1 MFKDFKSLLSLNWPY
16 IFLIIF
22 IFWIGE
28 INLFSA
34 SGGSI
39 DPWAKKQFFRFLS
52 FLPLFFII
60 IFIKPRVI
68 FNFSGLLMIF
78 IIIGLIVTLSFGLT
92 GMGARRWIK
101 IGFFNLQV
109 SEFAKIF
116 LVLYLAKYFH
126 NLDSKGHLEF
136 SRSIL
141 PVLVTLIIF
150 FLVAAQPDLG
160 TALIILVLGSAMIFF
175 IGIKIIYPLSFII
188 LTILFSPLIWSFFLK
203 EYQKN
208 RIKIFLNPD
217 LDPLGRGYHI
227 IQSKIAIGSGGLRG
241 NGFLGGSQSS
251 LNFIPEKET
260 DFVFSIFAEQFGFIG
275 AVILLI
281 LYLFLILIPVIN
293 SFKINN
299 IFIRI
304 AVLGFSIKLLVEVV
318 INISMTIGL
327 LPVVGVALPLMSYGG
342 SSLMSNMIIF
352 ALIINFMS
360 VDKKVKYFK

>member
-150 FLVAAQPDLG
+150 F
-160 TALIILVLGSAMIFF
+160 
-175 IGIKIIYPLSFII
+175 
-188 LTILFSPLIWSFFLK
+188 
-203 EYQKN
+203 
-208 RIKIFLNPD
+208 
-217 LDPLGRGYHI
+217 
-227 IQSKIAIGSGGLRG
+227 
-241 NGFLGGSQSS
+241 
-251 LNFIPEKET
+251 
-260 DFVFSIFAEQFGFIG
+260 
-275 AVILLI
+275 
-281 LYLFLILIPVIN
+281 
-293 SFKINN
+293 
-299 IFIRI
+299 
-304 AVLGFSIKLLVEVV
+304 
-318 INISMTIGL
+318 
-327 LPVVGVALPLMSYGG
+327 
-342 SSLMSNMIIF
+342 
-352 ALIINFMS
+352 
-360 VDKKVKYFK
+360 

>member
-1 MFKDFKSLLSLNWPY
+1 
-16 IFLIIF
+16 
-22 IFWIGE
+22 
-28 INLFSA
+28 
-34 SGGSI
+34 
-39 DPWAKKQFFRFLS
+39 
-52 FLPLFFII
+52 
-60 IFIKPRVI
+60 
-68 FNFSGLLMIF
+68 
-78 IIIGLIVTLSFGLT
+78 
-92 GMGARRWIK
+92 
-101 IGFFNLQV
+101 
-109 SEFAKIF
+109 
-116 LVLYLAKYFH
+116 
-126 NLDSKGHLEF
+126 
-136 SRSIL
+136 
-141 PVLVTLIIF
+141 
-150 FLVAAQPDLG
+150 
-160 TALIILVLGSAMIFF
+160 MIFF